1 MHVKNSSRHGNKIFD
16 QYERVESILIEIYSQ
31 SEGLLKDDHVQF
43 RTLPLYPFWSYAH
56 VYFR

>member
-16 QYERVESILIEIYSQ
+16 QYESILVEIYSQ
-31 SEGLLKDDHVQF
+31 SERLLKDNHVQF